1 MLGPSILQ
9 GGFSLKR
16 SVTSGPPPLLKL
28 WRGRTIEIPVGV
40 FAGRW
45 PVRAQYVPLATPI
58 TPLATHL
65 LALGVV
71 GNKVGVDDTGG
82 KTRERPGREGGIVGR
97 LHSWQAPHLFLARH
111 YCDTISYSVPSR
123 NPVSYT
129 HLRAHETDSYL
140 V

>member
-16 SVTSGPPPLLKL
+16 SVTNGPPPLLKP

-82 KTRERPGREGGIVGR
+82 RPGRDPGGKGGLWGACTAGR
-97 LHSWQAPHLFLARH
+97 RP
-111 YCDTISYSVPSR
+111 
-123 NPVSYT
+123 
-129 HLRAHETDSYL
+129 
-140 V
+140 